1 MKIYLSIIIAALV
14 GEYLIR
20 CLTRYFNLKAMVPD
34 LPAEFDGFYDQEQYR
49 KSQQYTRVN
58 TKFSYVSSSISL
70 IVMLVFILMG
80 GFNVLDIFVRSLE
93 LSPIPTGLI
102 FFAILFLVSDWLSL
116 PFSLY
121 NTFVIEERFG
131 FNKTTIRTFILDKF
145 KTYFLSAVL
154 GFVIMGSILYFFDKA
169 AELAWLYAWMLVSIF
184 IVAAPPIFT
193 AFISPLFN
201 KFTPLPEGEL
211 KDAIHQYAQKV
222 SFPLTDLFIMD
233 GSKRSSHSNA
243 YFSGFGRKKRIV
255 LFDTLIEQ
263 HSVDELVAIIAHE
276 VGHYKKKHIFK
287 GMMIS
292 ILHTG
297 LLFYLLSIFIDNR
310 SLFQAFGMDEVDHV
324 RIYAGFVFFGVL
336 YSPIEFVLS
345 VAMHYLSRK
354 HEYQA
359 DAYAVETL
367 GLADSLILGLKKLSV
382 ANLGN
387 LTPHPVNVFLNYS
400 HPPVLER
407 ISAMRDILIV
417 ER

>member
-1 MKIYLSIIIAALV
+1 
-14 GEYLIR
+14 
-20 CLTRYFNLKAMVPD
+20 
-34 LPAEFDGFYDQEQYR
+34 
-49 KSQQYTRVN
+49 
-58 TKFSYVSSSISL
+58 
-70 IVMLVFILMG
+70 
-80 GFNVLDIFVRSLE
+80 
-93 LSPIPTGLI
+93 
-102 FFAILFLVSDWLSL
+102 
-116 PFSLY
+116 
-121 NTFVIEERFG
+121 
-131 FNKTTIRTFILDKF
+131 
-145 KTYFLSAVL
+145 
-154 GFVIMGSILYFFDKA
+154 
-169 AELAWLYAWMLVSIF
+169 
-184 IVAAPPIFT
+184 
-193 AFISPLFN
+193 
-201 KFTPLPEGEL
+201 
-211 KDAIHQYAQKV
+211 
-222 SFPLTDLFIMD
+222 MD

-407 ISAMRDILIV
+407 ISAMRDVPIV

>member
-1 MKIYLSIIIAALV
+1 MKTYLIIIIAALV

-20 CLTRYFNLKAMVPD
+20 CLTRYFNLKAMAPD

-49 KSQQYTRVN
+49 KSQQYTRAN
-58 TKFSYVSSSISL
+58 TKFAYVSSSISL

-80 GFNVLDIFVRSLE
+80 GFNVLDIFVRSFE

-102 FFAILFLVSDWLSL
+102 FFVILFLASDWLSL

-131 FNKTTIRTFILDKF
+131 FNQTTIRTFILDKL

-169 AELAWLYAWMLVSIF
+169 AELAWLYAWLLVSIF

-193 AFISPLFN
+193 TFISPLFN

-211 KDAIHQYAQKV
+211 KDAIHQYARKV
-222 SFPLTDLFIMD
+222 AFPLTDLFIMD

-287 GMMIS
+287 GMVIS

-310 SLFQAFGMDEVDHV
+310 SLFQAFGMDKVDHV

-407 ISAMRDILIV
+407 ISAMRDVLIV